1 MGKIL
6 SFKEAHS
13 LGEFITTSTFL
24 QQLENSYPE
33 FNSWYWNKIIPKITL
48 DKDNFSG
55 TKILHLYNK
64 DELIGIS
71 IIKRSDI
78 EQKLCALRI
87 SEKYQSKGYG
97 LYLID
102 ESLKRLQV
110 DKPLCSVSEDLIN
123 TYSRIFINKYL
134 FNLSYVHKNLYTKG
148 KLEYEFNGNNNNL
161 KIKTQY

>member
-1 MGKIL
+1 MSRIL
-6 SFKEAHS
+6 TFKEANS
-13 LGEFITTSTFL
+13 LGEFIATSTFL
-24 QQLENSYPE
+24 KQLENSYPE
-33 FNSWYWNKIIPKITL
+33 FNSWYWNKVIPKIAL
-48 DKDNFSG
+48 DKDNYSG

-71 IIKRSDI
+71 ILKRSNN
-78 EQKLCALRI
+78 EKKLCALRI
-87 SEKYQSKGYG
+87 KEKYQSKEYG

-134 FNLSYVHKNLYTKG
+134 FNISYVYKNIYAKD
-148 KLEYEFNGNNNNL
+148 KLEYEFNGNSNL